1 MSNIVQLFSDKH
13 LLSEDETLVL
23 SEGLDDAVIGIT
35 TTEPKRAVYDYWR
48 CIDVLLRMNE
58 LSPELSFDEALE
70 FLDEYIEEITKL
82 DLYAPI
88 FIKPL

>member
-82 DLYAPI
+82 DIYAPI